1 MASGKA
7 AKVADLGSDALA
19 KVPGVAEH
27 NGVIASATIARN
39 ER

>member
-19 KVPGVAEH
+19 KVSGVTKH